1 MRERKKTIFM
11 ENSLNE
17 KESLDLISQMINT
30 AKNNLQKGTAKIIL
44 LWGYLVAGIS
54 LATWV
59 LLETLPFETRYHAFY
74 LWFLMV
80 AGYPFHFMLVKKIE
94 REKLVR
100 TYIEGLMNRVWIGF
114 TISILMVV
122 FGMLIDSLIV
132 NTFAEAVKPGHEFI
146 RWFHWLLLVP
156 FMLCLYG
163 FALFVSGKAYEFK
176 PLTYGGIFCFAACF
190 VLLFS
195 LHKTGVYG
203 IQQFTLFISAVVGFV
218 IPGHLLNRK
227 EKNDVQGS

>member
-1 MRERKKTIFM
+1 M
-11 ENSLNE
+11 ENLLTE
-17 KESLDLISQMINT
+17 KESLDLIGQMINT

-44 LWGYLVAGIS
+44 FWGYLVAGFS

-59 LLETLPFETRYHAFY
+59 LLENLPHETRYHAFY
-74 LWFLMV
+74 LWFLM
-80 AGYPFHFMLVKKIE
+80 AAAYPFHYMLVKKID
-94 REKLVR
+94 RENRVR
-100 TYIEGLMNRVWIGF
+100 TYIDGLMNRVWIGF
-114 TISILMVV
+114 TISILVV
-122 FGMLIDSLIV
+122 VSGMLIDSLIV
-132 NTFAEAVKPGHEFI
+132 NTVAEAVKPGHEFV

-176 PLTYGGIFCFAACF
+176 PLTLGGIFCFAASF

-203 IQQFTLFISAVVGFV
+203 VQMFALFISAVAGFV

-227 EKNDVQGS
+227 EKKYVQGS